1 MCGCSL
7 FFCWSV
13 ENRLMCNT
21 VATTQLLVIQ
31 ALLPYAL
38 SPACLTLEIFSKC
51 HCWLKLLPL
60 VSKRNF
66 VQLYNEETAPVPA
79 LSRRSKTAVHFR
91 AQRSNSASTQKLST
105 TSRTQ
110 KAESVAS
117 VSGEVIVET

>member
-1 MCGCSL
+1 
-7 FFCWSV
+7 
-13 ENRLMCNT
+13 MCNT

-51 HCWLKLLPL
+51 HCGLKLLPL
-60 VSKRNF
+60 ASKRNF
-66 VQLYNEETAPVPA
+66 VLLYDEETALVPA
-79 LSRRSKTAVHFR
+79 LSRRSKTAVHCR
-91 AQRSNSASTQKLST
+91 AQRLNSAST